1 MYVYDASVTGSFCA
15 AFTYTMSSALLC
27 HIEDCRSRKKIM
39 LVAYRNFSLFTEP
52 VGTIGERDVY
62 KLIIQGVE
70 FSVRARK
77 MSPLLDECLDL
88 CNEVSVSHGKSVEI

>member
-1 MYVYDASVTGSFCA
+1 
-15 AFTYTMSSALLC
+15 
-27 HIEDCRSRKKIM
+27 M

-88 CNEVSVSHGKSVEI
+88 CNEVSVSHGKSVENLTYCSTTGCTPSVPCGQCNRG